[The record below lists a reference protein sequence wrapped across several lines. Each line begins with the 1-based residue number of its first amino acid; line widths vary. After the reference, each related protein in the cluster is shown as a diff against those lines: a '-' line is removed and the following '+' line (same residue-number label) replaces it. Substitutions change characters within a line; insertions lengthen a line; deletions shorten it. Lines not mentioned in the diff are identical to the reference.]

1 MNVLAG
7 DVGGTNAR
15 LALVQVAD
23 GRAVIREHR
32 TYPSRAYAGLAA
44 IVRTFYAETGARPAR
59 ACIGVPCPA
68 AEDECRAANLPWR
81 VDAGALAS
89 DIAIASTALI
99 NDFTAIGHGIAFLGP
114 EDVETL
120 QPGEPKARAPIAIIG
135 AGTGLGMGFLTWR
148 GDHYEVH
155 GSEGGHIGFAP
166 RGERQAGL
174 ARSLE
179 REFGRV
185 SQERLLSGPGILGTY
200 RYLATPGAGAAPE
213 DPAVHAEF
221 ERDDPAAVIVRH
233 ALAGTDALCRQT
245 LDLFVD
251 ALGAAAGD
259 LALTVLARGGVY
271 IGGGIAPRIVGQLR
285 NGAFLRAFRDKGRL
299 SEFIA
304 RVPVRVILN
313 SHVGLLGAAAV
324 AARLP

>member
-15 LALVQVAD
+15 LALVDVTD
-23 GRAVIREHR
+23 GRAIIREQR

-44 IVRTFYAETGARPAR
+44 IVRTFSAETGARPER

-81 VDAGALAS
+81 VDAGSLAR
-89 DIAIASTALI
+89 DIAIASTILI
-99 NDFTAIGHGIAFLGP
+99 NDFSAIGHGIPFLGP

-120 QPGEPKARAPIAIIG
+120 QSGDPKARAPIAIIG
-135 AGTGLGMGFLTWR
+135 PGTGLGVGFLTWR

-155 GSEGGHIGFAP
+155 GSEGGHVGFAP

-185 SQERLLSGPGILGTY
+185 SQERLLSGPGILGAY
-200 RYLATPGAGAAPE
+200 RYLATAGAGAAPE
-213 DPAVHAEF
+213 NPAVRAEMQ
-221 ERDDPAAVIVRH
+221 RDDPPAVIVRH
-233 ALAGTDALCRQT
+233 GLAGTDPLCRET

-271 IGGGIAPRIVGQLR
+271 IGGGIAPRIRGHFR
-285 NGAFLRAFRDKGRL
+285 SGPFLRAFRDKGRL
-299 SEFIA
+299 SEFVA
-304 RVPVRVILN
+304 QVPVRIILN
-313 SHVGLLGAAAV
+313 PHVGLLGAAAV
-324 AARLP
+324 AATLT

>member
-15 LALVQVAD
+15 LALVEMAD
-23 GRAVIREHR
+23 GRAIIREQR

-44 IVRTFYAETGARPAR
+44 IVRTFYAETGARPER
-59 ACIGVPCPA
+59 ACIGLPCPA

-81 VDAGALAS
+81 VDAGTLGRE
-89 DIAIASTALI
+89 IAVGSTALI
-99 NDFTAIGHGIAFLGP
+99 NDFTAMGHGIALLGDD
-114 EDVETL
+114 DVETL
-120 QPGEPKARAPIAIIG
+120 QVGEPKARAPIGLIG
-135 AGTGLGMGFLTWR
+135 AGTGLGVGFLTWR

-174 ARSLE
+174 GRSLE
-179 REFGRV
+179 HAFGRV
-185 SQERLLSGPGILGTY
+185 SSERVVSGPGIVETY
-200 RYLATPGAGAAPE
+200 KYLATAGAGAAPE
-213 DPAVHAEF
+213 NPTVRAEIDRG
-221 ERDDPAAVIVRH
+221 EPAAVIVRH
-233 ALAGTDALCRQT
+233 GVAGTDALCRET

-259 LALTVLARGGVY
+259 LALTVLARAGIY
-271 IGGGIAPRIVGQLR
+271 IGGGIAPRIVAHIREGGL
-285 NGAFLRAFRDKGRL
+285 LRAFRDKGRL
-299 SEFIA
+299 SEFLA

-313 SHVGLLGAAAV
+313 PHVGLLGAAAV